1 MADLTTLDA
10 TQPSDSESA
19 GAGASRMREERAAIL
34 GSFNLEH
41 ALAGAHAF
49 LRGDQAAR
57 PAAGN
62 AGRLYLN
69 TTDKRIERDDGAA
82 WNIANAVQTYSSY
95 VDHDTTTVT
104 LTATYQTIM
113 SVSVDFPAGGFL
125 LALGQFEIISGTGF
139 DVNFKVQRDT
149 TDLVPGERTIIS
161 QVGNIPLIFAIDT
174 GASVGA
180 HTIKL
185 MAQNDSGSTVIYN
198 RLFVVFIA

>member
-113 SVSVDFPAGGFL
+113 SVSV
-125 LALGQFEIISGTGF
+125 
-139 DVNFKVQRDT
+139 
-149 TDLVPGERTIIS
+149 
-161 QVGNIPLIFAIDT
+161 
-174 GASVGA
+174 
-180 HTIKL
+180 
-185 MAQNDSGSTVIYN
+185 
-198 RLFVVFIA
+198 